1 MMAVIVILPALRAV
15 TLGILLAW
23 GDYAS
28 LAPAVNTLGAIAM
41 SAALIGLGFIGLR
54 RGRTTREAC
63 YRPLA
68 RDAES
73 YMCAGRGPVQ
83 DEELQLII
91 GLHLRGWTWE
101 EIGTQLG
108 SNADRVEQL
117 FICWNPQNRRIR

>member
-1 MMAVIVILPALRAV
+1 MMAIIVILPALRAA

-41 SAALIGLGFIGLR
+41 CAALIGLGFGLR

-63 YRPLA
+63 CRPPA
-68 RDAES
+68 PDAEL
-73 YMCAGRGPVQ
+73 YTCADRGSLQ

-101 EIGTQLG
+101 EIGAHLG
-108 SNADRVEQL
+108 SNAARIEQR
-117 FICWNPQNRRIR
+117 FICWGAKSCRTR